1 MAKPDRMPQLFNDI
15 ILDVS
20 KGMSV
25 VRACESRSV
34 STRSFYDYI
43 ESDEKL
49 KQDYV
54 RAREDRGDTCSDKIE
69 EYQKKLEQGLIDAQ
83 TARVLIDT
91 EKWKAA
97 KFYPKMYGDKVENVL
112 SGAVNVLPAIS
123 IKDGN
128 KEKQVSFDVGD
139 DDDGNQ
145 SA

>member
-1 MAKPDRMPQLFNDI
+1 MAKPDRMPDLFPEI

-25 VRACESRSV
+25 VKACESRDA

-49 KQDYV
+49 KQVYV

-112 SGAVNVLPAIS
+112 SGSVNVLPAIS

-128 KEKQVSFDVGD
+128 KEKPVTFDVG